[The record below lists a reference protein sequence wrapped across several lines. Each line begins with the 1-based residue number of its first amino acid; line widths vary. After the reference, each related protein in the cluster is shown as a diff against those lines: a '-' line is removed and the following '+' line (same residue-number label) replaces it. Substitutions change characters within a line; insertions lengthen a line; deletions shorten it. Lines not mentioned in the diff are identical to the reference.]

1 MSNTTNAVNPAA
13 KNSFFEGLWNS
24 LGIKEAYQIG
34 APGNIVPWNAEKTPT
49 REERKEFA
57 KKRDIIGTTEFNV
70 ADFSDSAK
78 SLVEAYGFDKT
89 TMQFIGMDDNET
101 FQKILDVIDLV
112 LSAVRVLP
120 IDKIDKA
127 KDCVRTTANILAKY
141 VPDFQSIGKLLAMAP
156 GIAKYSKALIGFGEA
171 MDKAVSVLNIGGP
184 NCVDEAVK
192 VMKQGIEQIRS
203 VDIIDVNRQVVEA
216 KVHGDDIKSAP
227 KPKTE
232 AKKEETKA
240 DSKAEESKATDSS
253 KKETKK
259 PKEEKVKTESK
270 SNTDGKVKE
279 DDTVSDNTINDA
291 AAFSQQFDPMNGTPM
306 MSAMPGFIPEQTP
319 SFLDGSL
326 SKNPDIS
333 KSVPEYMAQNQM
345 KVGQVDPR
353 QRVFTPVE
361 QQQQFAAAFGKY
373 PFVNDIIKIANS
385 NGYFCSAE
393 KITDAAGH
401 DVLIYIR
408 VFNSQAF
415 LPDKSFIIDLGYV
428 IDKRFAIWPCAM
440 PDGNFFYLEDCK
452 VAYALMTRDDKL
464 NASFV
469 SDVIKYGFHGLNQ
482 KIETE
487 NRLYKERMTITNR
500 VINLI
505 TLPDKG
511 ISKDQ
516 RNIVRGACIR
526 MATKLDKSYGRFEF
540 KSFNPKDLSFVLTN
554 QCSEHFLVPP
564 VQKQPVNLLCKP
576 KLDEKGN
583 TIRVNPNG
591 GTDILYTVEL
601 I

>member
-1 MSNTTNAVNPAA
+1 MSTTTAVNPAN
-13 KNSFFEGLWNS
+13 KSFFEGLWAS

-34 APGNIVPWNAEKTPT
+34 SGVPGNIVPWNTEKTPT
-49 REERKEFA
+49 REERKELA
-57 KKRDIIGTTEFNV
+57 KKRDIIGTSEFNV
-70 ADFSDSAK
+70 KEFSDSTK

-89 TMQFIGMDDNET
+89 TMQFVGMDDNET
-101 FQKILDVIDLV
+101 FQKVLDVIDLV

-120 IDKIDKA
+120 IDQISKA
-127 KDCVRTTANILAKY
+127 KDCARTTANILAKY

-171 MDKAVSVLNIGGP
+171 MDKAVSILNIGGP
-184 NCVDEAVK
+184 NCVDEAIK
-192 VMKQGIEQIRS
+192 VMKQGIETIRS
-203 VDIIDVNRQVVEA
+203 IDIIDVNKQVVDA

-232 AKKEETKA
+232 KTDTKKEETKA
-240 DSKAEESKATDSS
+240 DDKAEESKSTDSS
-253 KKETKK
+253 KKEKK
-259 PKEEKVKTESK
+259 TKEEKVKTESEA
-270 SNTDGKVKE
+270 NTDGKKAKE
-279 DDTVSDNTINDA
+279 DETVSDNTINDA
-291 AAFSQQFDPMNGTPM
+291 AAFSQQFDPMNY
-306 MSAMPGFIPEQTP
+306 PGYVPDQSMP

-326 SKNPDIS
+326 DKNSNDG

-345 KVGQVDPR
+345 KIPNVDPR

-361 QQQQFAAAFGKY
+361 QQQQFTAAFSKY
-373 PFVNDIIKIANS
+373 PFVEEIIKIANS

-393 KITDAAGH
+393 KILDAAGH

-408 VFNSQAF
+408 TFNSQAF

-428 IDKRFAIWPCAM
+428 IDKRLAIWPCAQA
-440 PDGNFFYLEDCK
+440 DGSFHYLEDCQ

-464 NASFV
+464 NSSFI

-482 KIETE
+482 KVEND

-554 QCSEHFLVPP
+554 QCAEHFLVPP
-564 VQKQPVNLLCKP
+564 IQKQPVNLLCKP

>member
-1 MSNTTNAVNPAA
+1 MSTTTAVNPAN
-13 KNSFFEGLWNS
+13 KSFFEGLWDS

-34 APGNIVPWNAEKTPT
+34 SGVPGNIVPWNTEKTPT

-70 ADFSDSAK
+70 ADFSDSTK

-89 TMQFIGMDDNET
+89 TMQFVGMDDNET
-101 FQKILDVIDLV
+101 FQKTLDVIDLV
-112 LSAVRVLP
+112 LSAIRVLP
-120 IDKIDKA
+120 IDKFDKA
-127 KDCVRTTANILAKY
+127 KDCVRTTASIMAKY

-171 MDKAVSVLNIGGP
+171 MDKAISVLNIGGP
-184 NCVDEAVK
+184 NCIDDAVK
-192 VMKQGIEQIRS
+192 VMKNGIEQIRS
-203 VDIIDVNRQVVEA
+203 VDIIDVNKQVVDA

-227 KPKTE
+227 KD
-232 AKKEETKA
+232 KKEETKA
-240 DSKAEESKATDSS
+240 DNKVEESKTTDSS
-253 KKETKK
+253 KNEKK

-291 AAFSQQFDPMNGTPM
+291 AAFSQQFDPMGGAPV
-306 MSAMPGFIPEQTP
+306 MSSMPGFIPEQAP

-326 SKNPDIS
+326 SKTPDNT

-345 KVGQVDPR
+345 KIPQVDPR

-361 QQQQFAAAFGKY
+361 QQQQFTAAFSKY
-373 PFVNDIIKIANS
+373 PFVEEIVKIANS

-393 KITDAAGH
+393 KILDAAGH

-408 VFNSQAF
+408 TFNSQAF

-428 IDKRFAIWPCAM
+428 IDKRLAIWPCAQA
-440 PDGNFFYLEDCK
+440 DGSFHYLEDCPIG
-452 VAYALMTRDDKL
+452 YALMTRDDKL
-464 NASFV
+464 NASFI

-482 KIETE
+482 KVETE

-540 KSFNPKDLSFVLTN
+540 KSFNPKDLSFVLSN
-554 QCSEHFLVPP
+554 QCAEHFLVPP
-564 VQKQPVNLLCKP
+564 VQKQPVNLLCRP
-576 KLDEKGN
+576 KLDENGN

-591 GTDILYTVEL
+591 GTDILYTVEQV
-601 I
+601 